1 MNRPPWRAGL
11 LGCGAIGSVYDERRS
26 LDGPVFTQAGMF
38 STSNAFELICIAD
51 PDSRRRQDCAQ
62 AWRVEK
68 TYASHQELLRHE
80 QPQVV
85 GVATPDDTHEAI
97 LEDILDL
104 GQPRAVFLEKPLA
117 RSAARGLE
125 IGLGYEAAGIALV
138 VNYVRRYDETHRRVR
153 DFVAR
158 GGLGRVHGVC
168 AQYVRGL
175 RHNGCHAVN
184 LLRFL
189 FGEPLRV
196 RAVGLEQGSM
206 PLDPSLDVR
215 LEFPCGLVAQ
225 LVAMDRLGYC
235 YSVFELEIS
244 GDAGRLRLDA
254 TAEEVTLLRTE
265 PSTLF
270 PNFSRLVP
278 APTDMGGTYG
288 NALRAAARELDLL
301 AADPGLRL
309 ENHWREALRDLE
321 IIEAAMASAMAQGA
335 AVELPPFTP
344 SRLIL

>member
-1 MNRPPWRAGL
+1 MSRPPWRAGL
-11 LGCGAIGSVYDERRS
+11 LGCGAIGSAYDEGRS
-26 LDGPVFTQAGMF
+26 PDGPLFTQAGMF
-38 STSNAFELICIAD
+38 SDADAFELACIAD
-51 PDSRRRQDCAQ
+51 PDPLRRQACAR
-62 AWRVEK
+62 AWGVEK
-68 TYASHQELLRHE
+68 AYASHRELLRHE
-80 QPQVV
+80 QPQVL
-85 GVATPDDTHEAI
+85 GVATPDDTHDAI

-104 GQPRAVFLEKPLA
+104 ARPRAVFLEKPLA
-117 RSAARGLE
+117 SDAARALE
-125 IGLGYEAAGIALV
+125 IGLRYDAAGVALV
-138 VNYVRRYDETHRRVR
+138 VHYVRRHDETHRRVR
-153 DFVAR
+153 ELLGN
-158 GGLGRVHGVC
+158 GGIGRVHDVR

-196 RAVGLEQGSM
+196 RAVGLEQGSVSG
-206 PLDPSLDVR
+206 DPSLDVR
-215 LEFPCGLVAQ
+215 LEFPRGLVAQ
-225 LVAMDRLGYC
+225 LAAMDRLGYC

-254 TAEEVTLLRTE
+254 TAEEVALFRVE
-265 PSTLF
+265 PYAQF

-278 APTDMGGTYG
+278 APSGMGGSYG
-288 NALRAAARELDLL
+288 HALRAAARELDLL

-335 AVELPPFTP
+335 AVELPPFQP
-344 SRLIL
+344 PRPIP

>member
-11 LGCGAIGSVYDERRS
+11 LGCGAIGSEYDECRS
-26 LDGPVFTQAGMF
+26 PDGSVFTHAGML
-38 STSNAFELICIAD
+38 SSSNAFDLACIAD
-51 PDSRRRQDCAQ
+51 PNSRRRHACAQ

-68 TYASHQELLRHE
+68 AYASHQELLRHE
-80 QPQVV
+80 QPQVLV
-85 GVATPDDTHEAI
+85 VATPDDTHEAI
-97 LEDILDL
+97 LEDILNL
-104 GQPRAVFLEKPLA
+104 ARPLAVFLEKPLA
-117 RSAARGLE
+117 RSTAKGRE
-125 IGLGYEAAGIALV
+125 IGLRYEAAGIALV
-138 VNYVRRYDETHRRVR
+138 VNYVRRHDETHRRVR
-153 DFVAR
+153 EFVSR
-158 GGLGRVHGVC
+158 GGIGRVHGVC

-196 RAVGLEQGSM
+196 RAVGLEQGSI
-206 PLDPSLDVR
+206 PQDPSLDVR
-215 LEFPCGLVAQ
+215 LEFPHGLVVQ
-225 LVAMDRLGYC
+225 LAAMDRLGYC

-254 TAEEVTLLRTE
+254 TAEEVALFRTE
-265 PSTLF
+265 PFAQF

-278 APTDMGGTYG
+278 APSGMGGTYG
-288 NALRAAARELDLL
+288 NALRFAARELDIL

-321 IIEAAMASAMAQGA
+321 IIEAAMSSAMAQGT
-335 AVELPPFTP
+335 AVELPPFSP
-344 SRLIL
+344 PRPIP